1 MGNLALSADGEIKL
15 YQVSKNI
22 LDNFDDL
29 LDEFYDWKKT
39 NCYDEQLFVKFL
51 QNKLGTKSIQF
62 VKNLGSDMPKEYEN
76 IRWYN
81 F

>member
-15 YQVSKNI
+15 YQVSQNI

-29 LDEFYDWKKT
+29 LDEFYDWKNT

-51 QNKLGTKSIQF
+51 QNKLGTNSIRF
-62 VKNLGSDMPKEYEN
+62 VKNLECDIPKEYEN
-76 IRWYN
+76 VRWYN

>member
-15 YQVSKNI
+15 YRANQKI
-22 LDNFDDL
+22 LDTFDDL
-29 LDEFYDWKKT
+29 LDEFYNWKKT

-51 QNKLGTKSIQF
+51 QNKFGTNSIQF
-62 VKNLGSDMPKEYEN
+62 VKNLGWDLPKEYEN
-76 IRWYN
+76 VRWYN

>member
-15 YQVSKNI
+15 YHVNQNI
-22 LDNFDDL
+22 LDSFDNL

-39 NCYDEQLFVKFL
+39 SCYDEELFVKFL
-51 QNKLGTKSIQF
+51 QKKFGAKSIQF
-62 VKNLGSDMPKEYEN
+62 VKNLGWNIPKEYERV
-76 IRWYN
+76 RWYN